1 MSRSLARNLLFSR
14 IPVTIPQSPAAWSP
28 SPRPPCAEV
37 CGVLRVTGTSRN
49 RRCGVGGAPETG
61 SARPPGGGIFAA
73 GSLNVGS
80 CASVFS
86 RRPRTPIPSPET
98 GRFFSHQKPHQP
110 AHTPWGVR
118 ARRLSQER
126 GALVW
131 VCSTQDGFIS
141 KTFGL
146 LHIQLSAGRSSQFPG
161 IKAGTA
167 RLPAERSRQ
176 VLPGARLLGCAPSR

>member
-1 MSRSLARNLLFSR
+1 M
-14 IPVTIPQSPAAWSP
+14 
-28 SPRPPCAEV
+28 
-37 CGVLRVTGTSRN
+37 CGFLRVTGTSRN

-80 CASVFS
+80 STSVFS
-86 RRPRTPIPSPET
+86 RRPRTPIPSPGGWALLFLPET
-98 GRFFSHQKPHQP
+98 PP
-110 AHTPWGVR
+110 THTHALGS
-118 ARRLSQER
+118 ADLRLSRER

-146 LHIQLSAGRSSQFPG
+146 LHIKLSAGRSSQFPG
-161 IKAGTA
+161 IKVGTA
-167 RLPAERSRQ
+167 WLPTERSRQ
-176 VLPGARLLGCAPSR
+176 VLPRARRVGCAPKR